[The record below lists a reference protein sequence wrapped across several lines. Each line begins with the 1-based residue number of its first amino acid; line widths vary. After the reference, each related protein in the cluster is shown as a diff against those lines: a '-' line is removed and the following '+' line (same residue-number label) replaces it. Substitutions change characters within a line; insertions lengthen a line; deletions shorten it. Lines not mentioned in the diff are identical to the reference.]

1 LAQRAVQRTVLARP
15 CNSFDA
21 IYFAVQ
27 DTVKPDYRRVLGL
40 LIGQKTEEDPNM
52 TKTENLKTFAEAVK
66 TPNCRLEQSRPALA
80 NLEIGGLPIPDGKRV
95 LSIAAFCHCYDI
107 GRTMAY
113 VEMAAGRLRYCKV
126 GRSRRV
132 RVDDAEAWS
141 LSTRQPSP
149 SGPGVSSRW
158 GAE

>member
-1 LAQRAVQRTVLARP
+1 MTTTRKNLTTETDTTSIPNYGFGGDRAAL
-15 CNSFDA
+15 
-21 IYFAVQ
+21 
-27 DTVKPDYRRVLGL
+27 
-40 LIGQKTEEDPNM
+40 E
-52 TKTENLKTFAEAVK
+52 
-66 TPNCRLEQSRPALA
+66 TPG
-80 NLEIGGLPIPDGKRV
+80 IGGPPIPDGKRV